1 MQEPGKQSAGLSA
14 RRADADVP
22 RPTMDDVARE
32 AGLSRSLVSLVF
44 QGSSKVAP
52 ASRERVLA
60 AADRLGYRPNALAR
74 NLASARTRT
83 IGILLDDLR
92 NPFFAKAL
100 ESFEDAAADAGYRW
114 LIADGRRDAAREEEA
129 VRTFADHRVDG
140 VVSISPRL
148 SDTQLQ
154 HLAQLVPI
162 VSVERDTPGV
172 DVVMHDERRGAE
184 LAVEHLVSLGHERI
198 AHIDGGPGAGSA
210 VRRDGYAAAMTTR
223 GLADSIDIVSGEY
236 TEAAGRDAAERI
248 VKREHLPTAVFCAN
262 DAMAAGVAAVL
273 SEHGIDV
280 PRQMS
285 LVGYDDTMLAELHLL
300 SLTSVRQPLDLL
312 ARASIE
318 AIDAR
323 LDDPA
328 SPPARVIVPPS
339 LVIRRSTSSPAR

>member
-1 MQEPGKQSAGLSA
+1 MRSGGKAGGKA
-14 RRADADVP
+14 GPDAAGEAS

-32 AGLSRSLVSLVF
+32 ARVSRSLVSLVF
-44 QGSSKVAP
+44 QGSPKVAE

-74 NLASARTRT
+74 SLASTRTRT

-100 ESFEDAAADAGYRW
+100 EALEDAAADAGYRW

-140 VVSISPRL
+140 VVSVSPRL
-148 SDTQLQ
+148 SDAQLAR
-154 HLAQLVPI
+154 LARLVPI
-162 VSVERDTPGV
+162 VSAERDAPGV
-172 DVVMHDERRGAE
+172 DVVMHDERMGAE
-184 LAVEHLVSLGHERI
+184 LAVAHLASLGHERI

-210 VRRDGYAAAMTTR
+210 VRREGYEQAMAAR
-223 GLADSIDIVSGEY
+223 GMRADVVAGEY

-248 VKREHLPTAVFCAN
+248 VKREQLPTAVFCAN

-273 SEHGIDV
+273 AEHDIDV
-280 PRQMS
+280 PGQVS

-300 SLTSVRQPLDLL
+300 SLTSVRQPLDLI
-312 ARASIE
+312 AAACVE

-323 LDDPA
+323 LADPGRA
-328 SPPARVIVPPS
+328 PARVIVPPA
-339 LVIRRSTSSPAR
+339 LVVRRSTATPRL